1 VTSVVVGFLHRA
13 DSLSPQF
20 RRSLTMLLMRDAAT
34 KRRVVAELDK
44 ESSANISGA
53 RCAVVRD
60 FLAHPAQPEWLWM
73 VDSDMTFAD
82 DLLERLLATADAEKR
97 PIVGGLCF
105 GVRPMKIN
113 GADYFN
119 AELSSH
125 YKPFPTIYTLDESQK
140 MRHWQTYPENAV
152 IPVHSTGA
160 ACLLIHRSVLADPRW
175 TEDGHPL
182 PWFRETVLG
191 GEVCSEDHFFCLRA
205 GKFGYPVHIDTAAKT
220 GHVKTF
226 VVDEEMYLHARVVP
240 PADGHTLVIVPVLNR
255 PQNAEPFMRSLRA
268 STGVAIVQ
276 VVCSEDEDEAAWKE
290 AGAHVVERTDKVT
303 FSEKVNHGFGRSGWP
318 MPLVDEQFIFLTG
331 DDVVF
336 RPGWL
341 DQAQHTAR
349 LTGAQ
354 VVGVNDLGNPRIM
367 AGEFATHFLI
377 RRQYIEERGASWDG
391 PGVVCH
397 EGYRHCFVDNEIV
410 TVAKQRGVF
419 AVSRASVVE
428 HMHPEYGK
436 AETDETYRL
445 GYEQF
450 ETDERHFRS
459 RLSKYASRSQAA

>member
-1 VTSVVVGFLHRA
+1 
-13 DSLSPQF
+13 
-20 RRSLTMLLMRDAAT
+20 MLLMRDAAT

-53 RCAVVRD
+53 RCSVVRD

-160 ACLLIHRSVLADPRW
+160 ACLLVHRSVLADPRW

-205 GKFGYPVHIDTAAKT
+205 GKFGFPVHIDTAAKT

-226 VVDEEMYLHARVVP
+226 VVDEEMYMHARVVP
-240 PADGHTLVIVPVLNR
+240 PADERVTVIVPVLGR
-255 PQNAEPFMRSLRA
+255 PQNAEPFMRSLTA
-268 STGVAIVQ
+268 STGLAFVVAM
-276 VVCSEDEDEAAWKE
+276 CSDAKDAAAWVHCGTV
-290 AGAHVVERTDKVT
+290 APVIDQVSFPA
-303 FSEKVNHGFGRSGWP
+303 KVNAAVRYADAEW
-318 MPLVDEQFIFLTG
+318 IFLCG
-331 DDVVF
+331 DDVIF

-354 VVGVNDLGNPRIM
+354 VVGVNDMGNPRIM

-436 AETDETYRL
+436 AETDEIYRL

-459 RLSKYASRSQAA
+459 RLSKYASRSMAA